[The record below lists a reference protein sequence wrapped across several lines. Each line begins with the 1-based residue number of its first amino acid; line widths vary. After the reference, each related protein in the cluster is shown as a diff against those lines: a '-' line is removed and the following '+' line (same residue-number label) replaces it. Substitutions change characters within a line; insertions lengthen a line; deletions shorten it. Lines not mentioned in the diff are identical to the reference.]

1 VLGPLK
7 VSFAFLGG
15 VEVRCR
21 KVVGLGPV
29 GSMHS
34 VFSMDTMFAMA
45 ASLRTWHDFGEMI
58 CGISLVV
65 PLNSSDDDP
74 FRDSFLP
81 AAVPSPSQH
90 LRSAALY

>member
-1 VLGPLK
+1 VEE
-7 VSFAFLGG
+7 GG
-15 VEVRCR
+15 WI
-21 KVVGLGPV
+21 GPV
-29 GSMHS
+29 GNMHY
-34 VFSMDTMFAMA
+34 VFSMDTIFAMA
-45 ASLRTWHDFGEMI
+45 ASLGTWHDSGEMI

-90 LRSAALY
+90 LRSAALYLNERYEI